1 MILCKFYRLHQLE
14 QNNAQNHS
22 QELVQV
28 TAVNTFPE
36 INIKVVLHSF
46 FICAKSEASIN
57 RYLGIFNMNNYLN
70 HFFYI
75 TFKT

>member
-14 QNNAQNHS
+14 QNNVQSHS

-28 TAVNTFPE
+28 AAVNTFPE

-46 FICAKSEASIN
+46 LICVKSEANIN
-57 RYLGIFNMNNYLN
+57 RHLGIFSMNNFLHNFQNLQAKY
-70 HFFYI
+70 
-75 TFKT
+75 